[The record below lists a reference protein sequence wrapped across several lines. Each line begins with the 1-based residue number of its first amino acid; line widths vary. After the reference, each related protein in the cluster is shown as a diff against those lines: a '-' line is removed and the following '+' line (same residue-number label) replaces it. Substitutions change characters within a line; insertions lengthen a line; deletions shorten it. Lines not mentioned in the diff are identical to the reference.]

1 MAIMLQRAGLTAN
14 HKDHHWRVLVTDS
27 HYTCMELATEFYDL
41 GVGLIGTVRLATK
54 SRSPAK
60 DVTAYRHTPWT
71 RLTAKVSGYL
81 KRGQH
86 RLAYKEV
93 ITPGNNPM

>member
-1 MAIMLQRAGLTAN
+1 MTIMLQRAGLTAN

-27 HYTCMELATEFYDL
+27 HYTCMELATELYDL

-60 DVTAYRHTPWT
+60 DVTAHRHTTSSVASIAWRT
-71 RLTAKVSGYL
+71 RRSSLPGTTRCWSW
-81 KRGQH
+81 
-86 RLAYKEV
+86 RL
-93 ITPGNNPM
+93 P